1 MRAGQIQL
9 GVGGWQGWG
18 RGGVS
23 LWRDG
28 NQAAEEV
35 TSPPAPALPLHL
47 LLCGFFFGGGWG
59 GFYLQSLCPSSH
71 TSTRWPV
78 RIKIKPLEAS
88 SCQTTHVLLLHLGSL
103 ICIMCENLPG
113 TLQEFTT
120 ETQLKRLE
128 NRSHDVYYPP
138 NFLKKGQ
145 IINILDFE
153 VHTVFVATTQLCCSN
168 AKVGR

>member
-1 MRAGQIQL
+1 METVHLVAVITGLGREERRGEGRPNTAGCGRLAGRAG
-9 GVGGWQGWG
+9 G
-18 RGGVS
+18 RAS

-47 LLCGFFFGGGWG
+47 LLLTLGFIFYLCGFLEWVFFA
-59 GFYLQSLCPSSH
+59 FYLQSLCPSSH

-88 SCQTTHVLLLHLGSL
+88 SCQTIHVLLLHLGSL

-113 TLQEFTT
+113 TLQEFNT
-120 ETQLKRLE
+120 ET
-128 NRSHDVYYPP
+128 
-138 NFLKKGQ
+138 
-145 IINILDFE
+145 
-153 VHTVFVATTQLCCSN
+153 
-168 AKVGR
+168 